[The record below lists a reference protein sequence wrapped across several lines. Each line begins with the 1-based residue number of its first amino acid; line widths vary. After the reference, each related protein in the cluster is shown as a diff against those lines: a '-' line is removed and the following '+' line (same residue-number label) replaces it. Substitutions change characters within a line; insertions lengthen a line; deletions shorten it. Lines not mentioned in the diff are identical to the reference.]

1 MRISQRR
8 IRHADSFLKGVD
20 NQANFY
26 VGLIGLQDFQIK
38 LQKIG
43 LSPNAVIG
51 EQVLPTIIGPITRF
65 NSNGKQIIRR
75 DLPKEIAY
83 REAEINI
90 FGRGEY
96 RTVYIPYERY
106 QREPI
111 PAPCI
116 ELTVVNGADNN
127 PILVSKLLN
136 NHTNNYGVI
145 KHIINLFLEIFG
157 ECEILQENLLP
168 AFNVPITR
176 LNWSVLPTGNYPW
189 QVLQPTIQGVINVVN
204 QQRRNIVQRRFQVV
218 SEFNPN
224 FVAVGN
230 AGFRGYVVFGFAN
243 KNFFVLESIYSGHAT
258 YILGANWPQLS
269 QLTKEEIL
277 NQNLHLNRFI
287 HNDQWEHQVRNLLK

>member
-1 MRISQRR
+1 MRISQKR
-8 IRHADSFLKGVD
+8 IRQADRFLTGVG

-26 VGLIGLQDFQIK
+26 VGLLGLQDFQPQ
-38 LQKIG
+38 LQQIG
-43 LSPNAVIG
+43 LNPNAVIG

-65 NSNGKQIIRR
+65 NSNGKHKIRK

-90 FGRGEY
+90 FGRGDY
-96 RTVYIPYERY
+96 RTVYIPYERF

-111 PAPCI
+111 PAPSI
-116 ELTVVNGADNN
+116 ELTVINGADNN
-127 PILVSKLLN
+127 PVLVSPLLN
-136 NHTNNYGVI
+136 NDPNNFDDI

-168 AFNVPITR
+168 AFNVPVTR
-176 LNWSVLPTGNYPW
+176 LNWNILPAGNYPW

-204 QQRRNIVQRRFQVV
+204 QQRRNIVQRRFQIV
-218 SEFNPN
+218 SEFTPN

-243 KNFFVLESIYSGHAT
+243 KDFFVLESIYSGHAT

-287 HNDQWEHQVRNLLK
+287 HNDQWEQQVRDILT